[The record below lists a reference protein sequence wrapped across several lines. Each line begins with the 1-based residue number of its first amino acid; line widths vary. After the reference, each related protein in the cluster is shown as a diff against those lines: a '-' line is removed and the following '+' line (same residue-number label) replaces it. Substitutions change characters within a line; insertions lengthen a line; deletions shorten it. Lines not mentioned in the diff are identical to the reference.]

1 MIEIIGLGMISAFV
15 WVLAWVMAADCDAE
29 RRRRASIGDTPQS
42 ETFVRSASSMKHE
55 A

>member
-1 MIEIIGLGMISAFV
+1 MIEIIGLGMIGALV

-42 ETFVRSASSMKHE
+42 EAFARPAFSMKH
-55 A
+55 AA